1 VEEINLALHGGR
13 FEYGVGNIFV
23 NDSEV
28 FHIGLEEDWNK
39 VTLFRAA
46 VSEYNTAIEMHQLF
60 TREGYPSK
68 AFTKAGRSKELRE
81 RDSLLGR

>member
-1 VEEINLALHGGR
+1 M
-13 FEYGVGNIFV
+13 GNVFV

-46 VSEYNTAIEMHQLF
+46 VSECNAAIEMYQVF

-68 AFTKAGRSKELRE
+68 AFAKAGRSEELRE